1 MAKKKKKWE
10 VDLTYQAIITEEVEA
25 ETEAEAIEIA
35 KARNDTYIDEVELAY
50 TTTKCLNS

>member
-50 TTTKCLNS
+50 TKTKCLDS

>member
-35 KARNDTYIDEVELAY
+35 KARNDTYIDEVKLAY
-50 TTTKCLNS
+50 TKTKCLNS

>member
-1 MAKKKKKWE
+1 MAKKKKWE
-10 VDLTYQAIITEEVEA
+10 VDLIYQAIITEEVEA

-50 TTTKCLNS
+50 TKTKCLNS